1 MMYEVSCEMDA
12 VAQENIK
19 NFKDETLEMIRP
31 PEDLRRKVH
40 MNTVISL
47 IYLAVVCLNNDPSPD
62 STFAVNLS
70 QFINV
75 CGPVLCLISI
85 TIVLFSIISHERR
98 RLRMIKY
105 MGLVIGSYRFL
116 VDSAEEHRKF
126 EIQEINDESIMDLKV
141 VLTEDELA
149 KYKDVSS
156 VVVSV
161 PANDITYAS
170 GGENKI
176 FVKFGNGG
184 IDVTICQK
192 TDNQFCG

>member
-1 MMYEVSCEMDA
+1 MMYEVNCEMDVA
-12 VAQENIK
+12 VQKNIK
-19 NFKDETLEMIRP
+19 NFKNEIFEMTRP

-40 MNTVISL
+40 INAVINL
-47 IYLAVVCLNNDPSPD
+47 VYLVVVYLNRNPPTD
-62 STFAVNLS
+62 SAFAVNLS
-70 QFINV
+70 QFVNV
-75 CGPVLCLISI
+75 CGPVLCLIPI

-98 RLRMIKY
+98 RSRMIKY
-105 MGLVIGSYRFL
+105 MGLVIGSYCFL

-141 VLTEDELA
+141 VLTEDEFA

-156 VVVSV
+156 VIVSV
-161 PANDITYAS
+161 PANNITYTS
-170 GGENKI
+170 GDENKI
-176 FVKFGNGG
+176 FVKLGNDG